1 MKIKKVTDPR
11 MAIFLLIILIAIEG
25 IVMYGK

>member
-1 MKIKKVTDPR
+1 MKIKKVTNPR
-11 MAIFLLIILIAIEG
+11 QAIFLLIIMIAIGG